1 MAIKVFG
8 IICLFIW
15 FLSEP
20 NIKNRQLEYNGSTVM
35 TTFEIEDKF
44 YGKYKGRKSG
54 FLLLN
59 NDGSGIYR
67 YDYPEMSPE
76 CYGENIEFIWGFI
89 VDDNGEIVKFK
100 RTYGYSYPIIYNC
113 SGENAFQGCS
123 KRTMVDYV
131 LEYDDG
137 TITISSSD
145 DWIKIDN

>member
-1 MAIKVFG
+1 MKALAI
-8 IICLFIW
+8 IYLFILP
-15 FLSEP
+15 FTLANE
-20 NIKNRQLEYNGSTVM
+20 KTRQLQYNGSKVM
-35 TTFEIEDKF
+35 TTFKVDDKF
-44 YGKYKGRKSG
+44 IGKYMGSKKG
-54 FLLLN
+54 FLQLDPN
-59 NDGSGIYR
+59 GNGIYQ
-67 YDYPEMSPE
+67 YDYPGLSLE
-76 CYGENIEFIWGFI
+76 CPGENIEFKWGFI
-89 VDDNGEIVKFK
+89 IDENGEIVKFK